1 MRLECETS
9 FYNDEK
15 LDGDLTHAQETAD
28 EAKEL
33 AEQAGG
39 TATNYLYESVE
50 KGLVVSRT
58 KVATDTEV
66 EALTTP
72 NSRVT
77 ADGFDVYKD
86 GETRV
91 AHFGETTVLGSN
103 GKPQQVIDNTSLK
116 FTSGQ
121 GATKMIIENGI
132 VGEGM
137 NDQSSVKIPDG
148 YVVNNAIDPSVLAQ
162 SAATTCK
169 NVIVRSAPDEYAVSV
184 NEIRLDARFRGNA
197 WDSDYEHTDEYRSD
211 DIGLPFGGV
220 TLENG
225 VLSVTISETEQSNWI
240 AIATDFAAMFP
251 TGTYA
256 GFEVYVDFYLRYEI
270 EDAQMTIGTRDE
282 YGDIGA
288 KSFTIG
294 SHNTASGTGSVAIG
308 KALIASD
315 NYSVVVGESN
325 NMESEKSGGRTPVA
339 FAVGADYRTPFAVL
353 KTGAVCMSSNN
364 MGRVADQSYPAN
376 SKTDVTVTF
385 KASFP
390 FPPFVFLTLTENNV
404 PSSAIADY
412 GNIQIY
418 LKSVTQDGF
427 VATVVNGGSA
437 AHSFS
442 FNWLAFS
449 II

>member
-15 LDGDLTHAQETAD
+15 LDDDLTHAQETAD
-28 EAKEL
+28 EAKEI

-39 TATNYLYESVE
+39 TATNYLYDSVE

-58 KVATDTEV
+58 KVETDTEV

-77 ADGFDVYKD
+77 SNGFDVYKD

-121 GATKMIIENGI
+121 GTTKMIVENGI

-137 NDQSSVKIPDG
+137 NNQSSVTIPAG
-148 YVVNNAIDPSVLAQ
+148 YVVNDAIDPSVLAQ
-162 SAATTCK
+162 SAATACE
-169 NVIVRSAPDEYAVSV
+169 NVIVTSAADEYAVSV
-184 NEIRLDARFRGNA
+184 DEIRLYARFRGHA
-197 WDSDYEHTDEYRSD
+197 WDSNYEYTDEYRSD
-211 DIGLPFGGV
+211 TVGLPFGGV
-220 TLENG
+220 TLNDG
-225 VLSVTISETEQSNWI
+225 VLSVTISETQQSEWTT
-240 AIATDFAAMFP
+240 IATEFAAMFP
-251 TGTYA
+251 GTYA
-256 GFEVYVDFYLRYEI
+256 GFEVYVDFDLRYQI
-270 EDAQMTIGTRDE
+270 EDAQMTIGTRSE

-288 KSFTIG
+288 KSFSVG
-294 SHNTASGTGSVAIG
+294 YNNVASGTGSVAIG
-308 KALIASD
+308 CGLSASD
-315 NYSVVVGESN
+315 NYSVVVGEVN
-325 NMESEKSGGRTPVA
+325 NTESEKSGGHVPVA

-353 KTGAVCMSSNN
+353 KNGAVCMSSNN
-364 MGRVADQSYPAN
+364 IGRVADQSYPAN
-376 SKTDVTVTF
+376 SKTDVTVKF
-385 KASFP
+385 KAEFP
-390 FPPFVFLTLTENNV
+390 FPPFVFLTLTENNI

-412 GNIQIY
+412 ASVQLY
-418 LKSVTQDGF
+418 VKSVSEDGF
-427 VATVVNGGSA
+427 VATVVNGGAA
-437 AHSFS
+437 AHSFGFS
-442 FNWLAFS
+442 WFAVS